1 MATEKE
7 YVSAH
12 LDENY
17 HVFNN
22 GTTGKLCV
30 TPWNRSTVA
39 DGYWQ
44 NVNTIKP
51 LINRDIYLAEC
62 LDEMASKYTVYTPGE
77 GIIIKKNEG
86 TDNSYTISVNSAYN
100 ANVPIYDF
108 DTKTMN
114 VDIDETNK
122 KKTVSVKLLEDEY
135 QALTA
140 DKDGGLYVN
149 IDYMLSGTSSCSS
162 ISAYSATY
170 TSALTYTYITGELP
184 FEFVDEIP
192 ESATAGII
200 YITSNVLE
208 NEN

>member
-22 GTTGKLCV
+22 GTTGKLSV

-62 LDEMASKYTVYTPGE
+62 LDEIASKYTVYTPGE
-77 GIIIKKNEG
+77 GIVITQNQ
-86 TDNSYTISVNSAYN
+86 DNQNNYTISVDHSYISNLPSYS
-100 ANVPIYDF
+100 F
-108 DTKTMN
+108 DSKSFTTAATTSST
-114 VDIDETNK
+114 D
-122 KKTVSVKLLEDEY
+122 VSIKLSTIDEY
-135 QALTA
+135 QTISA
-140 DKDGGLYVN
+140 DENGIFAN
-149 IDYMLSGTSSCSS
+149 IDYMLNNTSS
-162 ISAYSATY
+162 ISSITINSGTY
-170 TSALTYTYITGELP
+170 TSGLTYTYMTGNLP
-184 FEFVDEIP
+184 IEYVDEIP
-192 ESATAGII
+192 ETATSGRI
-200 YITSNVLE
+200 YIKSN
-208 NEN
+208 

>member
-22 GTTGKLCV
+22 GTTGKLSV

-62 LDEMASKYTVYTPGE
+62 LDEIASKYTVYTPGE
-77 GIIIKKNEG
+77 GIVITQNQ
-86 TDNSYTISVNSAYN
+86 DNQNNYTISVDPSYISNLPSYS
-100 ANVPIYDF
+100 F
-108 DTKTMN
+108 DSKSFTTAATTSST
-114 VDIDETNK
+114 D
-122 KKTVSVKLLEDEY
+122 VSIKLSTIDEY
-135 QALTA
+135 QTISA
-140 DKDGGLYVN
+140 DENGIFANL
-149 IDYMLSGTSSCSS
+149 DYMLNNTSS
-162 ISAYSATY
+162 ISSITINSGTY
-170 TSALTYTYITGELP
+170 TSGLTYTYMTGNLP
-184 FEFVDEIP
+184 IEYVDEIP
-192 ESATAGII
+192 ETATSGII
-200 YITSNVLE
+200 YISTKLL
-208 NEN
+208 

>member
-22 GTTGKLCV
+22 GTTGKLSV

-62 LDEMASKYTVYTPGE
+62 LDEIASKYTVYTPGE
-77 GIIIKKNEG
+77 GIVITQNQ
-86 TDNSYTISVNSAYN
+86 DNQNNYTISVDPSYISNLPSYS
-100 ANVPIYDF
+100 F
-108 DTKTMN
+108 DSKSFTTAATTSST
-114 VDIDETNK
+114 D
-122 KKTVSVKLLEDEY
+122 VSIKLSTIDEY
-135 QALTA
+135 QTISA
-140 DKDGGLYVN
+140 DENGIFANL
-149 IDYMLSGTSSCSS
+149 DYMLNNTSSTSS
-162 ISAYSATY
+162 ITINSGTY
-170 TSALTYTYITGELP
+170 TSGLTYTYMTGNLP
-184 FEFVDEIP
+184 IEYVDEIP
-192 ESATAGII
+192 ETATSGRI
-200 YITSNVLE
+200 YISSNLL
-208 NEN
+208 

>member
-22 GTTGKLCV
+22 GTTGKLSV

-62 LDEMASKYTVYTPGE
+62 LDEIASKYTVYTPGE
-77 GIIIKKNEG
+77 GIVITQNQ
-86 TDNSYTISVNSAYN
+86 DNQNNYTISVDPSYISNLPSYS
-100 ANVPIYDF
+100 F
-108 DTKTMN
+108 DSKSFTTAATTSST
-114 VDIDETNK
+114 D
-122 KKTVSVKLLEDEY
+122 VSIKLSTIDEY
-135 QALTA
+135 QTISA
-140 DKDGGLYVN
+140 DENGIFANL
-149 IDYMLSGTSSCSS
+149 DYMLNNTSS
-162 ISAYSATY
+162 ISSITINSCTY
-170 TSALTYTYITGELP
+170 TSGLTYTYMTGNLP
-184 FEFVDEIP
+184 IEYVDEIP
-192 ESATAGII
+192 ETATSGRI
-200 YITSNVLE
+200 YIKSN
-208 NEN
+208 

>member
-22 GTTGKLCV
+22 GTTGKLSV

-62 LDEMASKYTVYTPGE
+62 LDEIASKYTVYTPGE
-77 GIIIKKNEG
+77 GIVITQNQ
-86 TDNSYTISVNSAYN
+86 DNQNNYTISVDTSYISNLPSYS
-100 ANVPIYDF
+100 F
-108 DTKTMN
+108 DSKSFTTAATTSST
-114 VDIDETNK
+114 D
-122 KKTVSVKLLEDEY
+122 VSIKLSTIDEY
-135 QALTA
+135 QTISA
-140 DKDGGLYVN
+140 DENGIFANL
-149 IDYMLSGTSSCSS
+149 DYMLNNTSS
-162 ISAYSATY
+162 ISSITINSGTY
-170 TSALTYTYITGELP
+170 TSGLTYTYMTGNLP
-184 FEFVDEIP
+184 IEYVDEIP
-192 ESATAGII
+192 ETATSGRI
-200 YITSNVLE
+200 YISTKLL
-208 NEN
+208 

>member
-22 GTTGKLCV
+22 GTTGKLSV

-62 LDEMASKYTVYTPGE
+62 LDEIASKYTVYTPGE
-77 GIIIKKNEG
+77 GIVITQNQ
-86 TDNSYTISVNSAYN
+86 DNQNNYTISVDPSYISNLPSYS
-100 ANVPIYDF
+100 F
-108 DTKTMN
+108 DSKSFTTAATTSST
-114 VDIDETNK
+114 D
-122 KKTVSVKLLEDEY
+122 VSIKLSTIDEY
-135 QALTA
+135 QTISA
-140 DKDGGLYVN
+140 DENGIFAN
-149 IDYMLSGTSSCSS
+149 IDYMLNNTSS
-162 ISAYSATY
+162 ISSITINSGTY
-170 TSALTYTYITGELP
+170 TSGLTYTYMTGNLP
-184 FEFVDEIP
+184 IEYVDEIP
-192 ESATAGII
+192 ETATSGII
-200 YITSNVLE
+200 YIKSN
-208 NEN
+208 

>member
-62 LDEMASKYTVYTPGE
+62 LDEIASKYTVYTPGD
-77 GIIIKKNEG
+77 GIIITPNPASE
-86 TDNSYTISVNSAYN
+86 DNYIISVDSEYTT
-100 ANVPIYDF
+100 NVPTYDF
-108 DTKTMN
+108 DQNTMN
-114 VDIDETNK
+114 VVTDVEHN
-122 KKTVSVKLLEDEY
+122 KKTVSVKLAAPQYATDEY

-140 DKDGGLYVN
+140 DENGLYAN
-149 IDYMLSGTSSCSS
+149 IDYMLSSTSALSS
-162 ISAYSATY
+162 ESVYSATY
-170 TSALTYTYITGELP
+170 TSGLTYTYLTGQLNVEY
-184 FEFVDEIP
+184 VSAIP
-192 ESATAGII
+192 ADTIDGKI
-200 YITSNVLE
+200 YVIG
-208 NEN
+208 

>member
-22 GTTGKLCV
+22 GTTGKLSV

-62 LDEMASKYTVYTPGE
+62 LDEIASKYTVYTPGE
-77 GIIIKKNEG
+77 GIVITQNQ
-86 TDNSYTISVNSAYN
+86 DNQNNYTISVDPSYISNLPSYS
-100 ANVPIYDF
+100 F
-108 DTKTMN
+108 DSKSFTTAATTSST
-114 VDIDETNK
+114 D
-122 KKTVSVKLLEDEY
+122 VSIKLSTIDEY
-135 QALTA
+135 QTISA
-140 DKDGGLYVN
+140 DENGIFAN
-149 IDYMLSGTSSCSS
+149 IDYMLNNTSS
-162 ISAYSATY
+162 ISSITINSGTY
-170 TSALTYTYITGELP
+170 TSGLTYTYMTGNLP
-184 FEFVDEIP
+184 IEYVDEIP
-192 ESATAGII
+192 ETATSGRI
-200 YITSNVLE
+200 YIKSN
-208 NEN
+208 

>member
-22 GTTGKLCV
+22 GTTGKLSV

-62 LDEMASKYTVYTPGE
+62 LDEIASKYTVYTPGE
-77 GIIIKKNEG
+77 GIVITQNQ
-86 TDNSYTISVNSAYN
+86 DNQNNYTISVDPSYISNLPSYS
-100 ANVPIYDF
+100 F
-108 DTKTMN
+108 DSKSFTTAASTSST
-114 VDIDETNK
+114 D
-122 KKTVSVKLLEDEY
+122 VSIKLSTIDEY
-135 QALTA
+135 QTISA
-140 DKDGGLYVN
+140 DENGIFANL
-149 IDYMLSGTSSCSS
+149 DYMLNNTSS
-162 ISAYSATY
+162 ISSITINSGTY
-170 TSALTYTYITGELP
+170 TSGLTYTYMTGNLP
-184 FEFVDEIP
+184 IEYVDEIP
-192 ESATAGII
+192 ETATSGRI
-200 YITSNVLE
+200 YISTKLL
-208 NEN
+208 

>member
-62 LDEMASKYTVYTPGE
+62 LDEIASKYTVYTPGE
-77 GIIIKKNEG
+77 GIVITQNQ
-86 TDNSYTISVNSAYN
+86 DNQNNYTISVDPSYISNLPSYSFDSKVFTTAASN
-100 ANVPIYDF
+100 TSGTDVSIKLSNV
-108 DTKTMN
+108 
-114 VDIDETNK
+114 
-122 KKTVSVKLLEDEY
+122 DEY
-135 QALTA
+135 QTISA
-140 DKDGGLYVN
+140 DENGLFAN
-149 IDYMLSGTSSCSS
+149 LDYMLNNTSS
-162 ISAYSATY
+162 ISSITINSGTY
-170 TSALTYTYITGELP
+170 TSGLTYTYMTGNLP
-184 FEFVDEIP
+184 IEYVDEIP
-192 ESATAGII
+192 SSATAGTI
-200 YITSNVLE
+200 YITSNLL
-208 NEN
+208 

>member
-62 LDEMASKYTVYTPGE
+62 LDEIASKYTVYTPGE
-77 GIIIKKNEG
+77 GIIITPNPASE
-86 TDNSYTISVNSAYN
+86 DNYIISIDSEYTTNMPTYS
-100 ANVPIYDF
+100 F
-108 DTKTMN
+108 DTRTMN
-114 VDIDETNK
+114 VDTVGHD
-122 KKTVSVKLLEDEY
+122 KTVSVKIAVDEY
-135 QALTA
+135 QSLTA
-140 DKDGGLYVN
+140 DENGIYAN
-149 IDYMLSGTSSCSS
+149 IDYMLSSTSALSS
-162 ISAYSATY
+162 ESVYSATY
-170 TSALTYTYITGELP
+170 TSGLTYTYMTANLP
-184 FEFVDEIP
+184 YEVVSSIP
-192 ESATAGII
+192 STATSGII
-200 YITSNVLE
+200 YVIG
-208 NEN
+208 

>member
-22 GTTGKLCV
+22 GTTGKLSV

-62 LDEMASKYTVYTPGE
+62 LDEIASKYTVYTPGE
-77 GIIIKKNEG
+77 GIVITQNQ
-86 TDNSYTISVNSAYN
+86 DNQNNYTISVDPSYISNLPSYS
-100 ANVPIYDF
+100 F
-108 DTKTMN
+108 DSKSFTTAATTSST
-114 VDIDETNK
+114 D
-122 KKTVSVKLLEDEY
+122 VSIKLSTIDEY
-135 QALTA
+135 QTISA
-140 DKDGGLYVN
+140 DENGIFANL
-149 IDYMLSGTSSCSS
+149 DYMLNNTSS
-162 ISAYSATY
+162 ISSITINSGTY
-170 TSALTYTYITGELP
+170 TSGLTYTYMTGNLP
-184 FEFVDEIP
+184 IEYVDEIP
-192 ESATAGII
+192 ETATSGRI
-200 YITSNVLE
+200 YISTKLL
-208 NEN
+208 

>member
-30 TPWNRSTVA
+30 TPWNRNTVA

-62 LDEMASKYTVYTPGE
+62 LDEIASKYTVYTPGA
-77 GIIIKKNEG
+77 GIIITQNQ
-86 TDNSYTISVNSAYN
+86 DNQNNYTISVDPTYISNLPSYS
-100 ANVPIYDF
+100 F
-108 DTKTMN
+108 DSKTFTTASSTSGT
-114 VDIDETNK
+114 D
-122 KKTVSVKLLEDEY
+122 VSIKLSTIDEY
-135 QALTA
+135 QTISA
-140 DKDGGLYVN
+140 DENGLFAN
-149 IDYMLSGTSSCSS
+149 LDYMLYNTSSTSS
-162 ISAYSATY
+162 ITINSATF
-170 TSALTYTYITGELP
+170 TSGLTYTYITGKLP
-184 FEFVDEIP
+184 IEFVSAIP
-192 ESATAGII
+192 ESAAAGTI
-200 YITSNVLE
+200 YITSNPI
-208 NEN
+208 

>member
-22 GTTGKLCV
+22 GTTGKLYV
-30 TPWNRSTVA
+30 TPWNRSTIA

-62 LDEMASKYTVYTPGE
+62 LDEIASKYTVYTPGS
-77 GIIIKKNEG
+77 GIKITQNQ
-86 TDNSYTISVNSAYN
+86 DNQNNYTISVDPTYISNLPSYS
-100 ANVPIYDF
+100 F
-108 DTKTMN
+108 DTRFFNTTPTTTGT
-114 VDIDETNK
+114 E
-122 KKTVSVKLLEDEY
+122 VSINLSTEDEY
-135 QALTA
+135 QTISA
-140 DKDGGLYVN
+140 DENGLFAN
-149 IDYMLSGTSSCSS
+149 IDYMLYNTSSTSYTT
-162 ISAYSATY
+162 INSATY
-170 TSALTYTYITGELP
+170 TSGLTYTYITGSLQIEY
-184 FEFVDEIP
+184 VDEIP
-192 ESATAGII
+192 ETPTSGII
-200 YITSNVLE
+200 YITSNPIQ

>member
-62 LDEMASKYTVYTPGE
+62 LDEIASKYTVYTPGA
-77 GIIIKKNEG
+77 GINITKNEG
-86 TDNSYTISVNSAYN
+86 TDNSYTISVNSAYTT
-100 ANVPIYDF
+100 NVPTYDF

-114 VDIDETNK
+114 VVIDEN
-122 KKTVSVKLLEDEY
+122 KKTVGVRLSDDEY

-140 DKDGGLYVN
+140 DDENGMYVN

-162 ISAYSATY
+162 ISAYNYTY
-170 TSALTYTYITGELP
+170 TSGLTYTYITGELP
-184 FEFVDEIP
+184 IEYVDEIP

>member
-62 LDEMASKYTVYTPGE
+62 LDEIASKYTVYTPGD
-77 GIIIKKNEG
+77 GIKITPNPVSEDNYIISIDPE
-86 TDNSYTISVNSAYN
+86 YTTNM
-100 ANVPIYDF
+100 PTYDF

-114 VDIDETNK
+114 VVTDEEHK
-122 KKTVSVKLLEDEY
+122 KKTVSVKLAVDEY

-140 DKDGGLYVN
+140 DENGIYAN
-149 IDYMLSGTSSCSS
+149 IDYMLSSTSALSS
-162 ISAYSATY
+162 ESVYSATY
-170 TSALTYTYITGELP
+170 TSGFTYTYMTANLP
-184 FEFVDEIP
+184 YEVVSSIP
-192 ESATAGII
+192 STATNEII
-200 YITSNVLE
+200 YVIG
-208 NEN
+208 

>member
-22 GTTGKLCV
+22 GTTGKLSV

-62 LDEMASKYTVYTPGE
+62 LDEIASKYTVYTPGE
-77 GIIIKKNEG
+77 GIVFTQNQ
-86 TDNSYTISVNSAYN
+86 DNQNNYTISVDPSYISNLPSYS
-100 ANVPIYDF
+100 F
-108 DTKTMN
+108 DSKSFTTAATTSST
-114 VDIDETNK
+114 D
-122 KKTVSVKLLEDEY
+122 VSIKLSNIDEY
-135 QALTA
+135 QTISA
-140 DKDGGLYVN
+140 DENGIFANL
-149 IDYMLSGTSSCSS
+149 DYMLNNTSS
-162 ISAYSATY
+162 ISSITINSGTY
-170 TSALTYTYITGELP
+170 TSGLTYTYMTGNLP
-184 FEFVDEIP
+184 IEYVDEIP
-192 ESATAGII
+192 ETATSGRI
-200 YITSNVLE
+200 YIKSN
-208 NEN
+208 

>member
-22 GTTGKLCV
+22 GTTGKLSV

-62 LDEMASKYTVYTPGE
+62 LDEIASKYTVYTPGE
-77 GIIIKKNEG
+77 GIVITQNQ
-86 TDNSYTISVNSAYN
+86 DNQNNYTISVDPSYISNLPSYS
-100 ANVPIYDF
+100 F
-108 DTKTMN
+108 DSKSFTTAATTSST
-114 VDIDETNK
+114 D
-122 KKTVSVKLLEDEY
+122 VSIKLSTIDEY
-135 QALTA
+135 QTISA
-140 DKDGGLYVN
+140 DENGIFANL
-149 IDYMLSGTSSCSS
+149 DYMLNNTSSTSS
-162 ISAYSATY
+162 ITINSGTY
-170 TSALTYTYITGELP
+170 TSGLTYTYMTGNLP
-184 FEFVDEIP
+184 IEYVDEIP
-192 ESATAGII
+192 ETATSGII
-200 YITSNVLE
+200 YIKSN
-208 NEN
+208 

>member
-62 LDEMASKYTVYTPGE
+62 LDEIASKYTVYTPGE
-77 GIIIKKNEG
+77 GIIITPNPASE
-86 TDNSYTISVNSAYN
+86 DNYIISVDSEYTT
-100 ANVPIYDF
+100 NVPTYDF
-108 DTKTMN
+108 DPNTMN
-114 VDIDETNK
+114 VVTDVEHN
-122 KKTVSVKLLEDEY
+122 KKTVSVKLATDEY

-140 DKDGGLYVN
+140 DENGLYAN
-149 IDYMLSGTSSCSS
+149 IDYMLSSTSALSS
-162 ISAYSATY
+162 ESVYSATY
-170 TSALTYTYITGELP
+170 TSGLTYTYLTGQLNVEY
-184 FEFVDEIP
+184 VSAIP
-192 ESATAGII
+192 ADTIDGKI
-200 YITSNVLE
+200 YVIG
-208 NEN
+208 